1 MKISNITHAIT
12 HAHLSP
18 TDTHESARFAH
29 TRSMPTTSLLVS
41 TTSRQSPTLTH
52 AHTHTHITTDR
63 LEHSVYHPQSPD
75 IAVLIM
81 LTLSSLILCSQDPLR
96 HLTPEHHPAPHHKTT
111 SSTSTTWTRRAR
123 EEDDVDFP
131 PKHHQNK
138 TELHQSP
145 TQANVSLTR

>member
-1 MKISNITHAIT
+1 MPFHIHMKISNITHAIT

-52 AHTHTHITTDR
+52 AHTHTHHNRQTGTF
-63 LEHSVYHPQSPD
+63 
-75 IAVLIM
+75 
-81 LTLSSLILCSQDPLR
+81 SLPSTDPLR